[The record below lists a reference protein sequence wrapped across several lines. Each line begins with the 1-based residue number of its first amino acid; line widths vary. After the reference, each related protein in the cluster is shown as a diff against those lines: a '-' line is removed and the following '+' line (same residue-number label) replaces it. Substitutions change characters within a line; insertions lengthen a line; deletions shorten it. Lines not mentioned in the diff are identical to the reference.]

1 MRYRGKGQAWP
12 WTGGSA
18 GGFSL
23 IELMVTIVV
32 LAIVLAMAVPA
43 FAALINSN
51 RLVAQANE
59 LVASLQLARSEA
71 VRRNAKVVLCPSSDG
86 SSCAGTDA
94 AWSGWIVRV
103 SSSGAL
109 LRANLVDPSLQVR
122 ASPAI
127 SGNGPAVVFYPDGLA
142 RDASNGLLAAS
153 IAVCMAVGRPEN
165 NQRRIGI
172 AAGSRVAISSEKT
185 EAACAA
191 PADE

>member
-1 MRYRGKGQAWP
+1 MRYRAKGQAWP
-12 WTGGSA
+12 RAGGCA

-23 IELMVTIVV
+23 IELMVTIAV

-43 FAALINSN
+43 FAALINGN

-71 VRRNAKVVLCPSSDG
+71 VRRNAKVVLCRSSDG
-86 SSCAGTDA
+86 SSCAGA
-94 AWSGWIVRV
+94 GVAWSGWIVRV
-103 SSSGAL
+103 SSSGEL
-109 LRANLVDPSLQVR
+109 LRANLVNPSVQVH
-122 ASPAI
+122 ASPAVND
-127 SGNGPAVVFYPDGLA
+127 SGAAVVFYPDGLA

-153 IAVCMAVGRPEN
+153 IAVCMAVSRPEN

-172 AAGSRVAISSEKT
+172 AAGSRVAISSENT